1 MSVQETSKFISLI
14 LRHKPETIGI
24 TLDEHGW
31 ANVDELIEGISKTH
45 EINREILEE
54 IVRTDNKQRY
64 SFNEDKTLIRANQG
78 HSIPVDVEL
87 EEVEPP
93 KYLYH
98 GTGEKFRDSIDAE
111 GLKPKSRLYV
121 HLSEDIETATKVG
134 SRHGKPVVYRVFA
147 GWMHKNGF
155 RFYKS
160 VNGVWLT
167 KDVPTKYIKRE
178 TFDEKEL
185 AVVIKEIRCIL
196 SLAID
201 DNAVIDRSDRIFEL
215 EKKFSWEVLQQGL
228 FRLLLDDSLTSE
240 EYQVLAR
247 VFWLATEESR
257 DRKANGEI
265 KLKFKKKTIIGL
277 LYYRLYDNKDP
288 YGLIW
293 NVVCNLY
300 RLDYCNSE
308 YSPFEDEKVVNQ
320 MKKYGIDLRKER

>member
-1 MSVQETSKFISLI
+1 MSIQETSKFISLI

-31 ANVDELIEGISKTH
+31 ANVDELIAGISRTN

-98 GTGEKFRDSIDAE
+98 GTGEKFRESIDAE
-111 GLKPKSRLYV
+111 GLKPKSRIYV

-134 SRHGKPVVYRVFA
+134 NRHGKPVVYRVFA
-147 GWMHKNGF
+147 GWMHKEGF
-155 RFYKS
+155 IFYRS

-167 KDVPTKYIKRE
+167 KEVPTKYIKRE
-178 TFDEKEL
+178 TFDEKEI
-185 AVVIKEIRCIL
+185 AVVVKEIKCIL
-196 SLAID
+196 TSDIGD
-201 DNAVIDRSDRIFEL
+201 SVVDRSDKIFEL

-228 FRLLLDDSLTSE
+228 FRLLLDDSLTCE

-257 DRKANGEI
+257 DRKANGQI

-277 LYYRLYDNKDP
+277 LYYRLYDNMDP

-293 NVVCNLY
+293 NIVCNLY
-300 RLDYCNSE
+300 HLDYCNSE
-308 YSPFEDEKVVNQ
+308 YSPFEDEKIVNQ
-320 MKKYGIDLRKER
+320 MKKHGIDLRKER